1 MSMHQFVKLFCLNY
15 QAYSPTL
22 LVGKLSDLLEL
33 RNFLDDFR
41 KRGMSKE
48 TMIEVLEKLRIDV
61 KPESEDIILELLD
74 FVVGFC
80 NASLSIF

>member
-1 MSMHQFVKLFCLNY
+1 MSLKEEFAKTVLKGLESNY
-15 QAYSPTL
+15 
-22 LVGKLSDLLEL
+22 DLLEL